1 MLSEDRQRKTNTV
14 QFHLHVESNKTN
26 KQNRNRPRDIEN
38 KLMVA
43 KGERDDRWVKRK
55 HNGKRKKNT
64 VTLQLHY
71 ISQEIY
77 PPFKKKACEGCKL
90 LSFSSGLY

>member
-1 MLSEDRQRKTNTV
+1 MDLEGIMLSEDRQRKTNTV

-43 KGERDDRWVKRK
+43 KGVGDGNK
-55 HNGKRKKNT
+55 
-64 VTLQLHY
+64 
-71 ISQEIY
+71 I
-77 PPFKKKACEGCKL
+77 F
-90 LSFSSGLY
+90 